1 MIFGNFFVRSKCASS
16 SFFFC
21 FFFVF
26 LVVLF
31 FVHFYHFYQTQQQRR
46 KSCAFCFCSVQH
58 DEKKKRRFALSFF
71 HESKLFIG
79 LSSLSRIYLFVA
91 RTVVVVTPCKK
102 THLVFA
108 VIKTRRVERRRRR
121 FFCRRR
127 RRTRRRTR
135 RRKKHTARRLVKEE
149 RVDDARLFYERG
161 ARVSFEGSGL
171 LLKKAVTCGPLE

>member
-1 MIFGNFFVRSKCASS
+1 MRLFF
-16 SFFFC
+16 FFFC

-91 RTVVVVTPCKK
+91 RTVVVVTPFKK

-121 FFCRRR
+121 FFLSEEEDEEEDEASQKTHRAATRK
-127 RRTRRRTR
+127 RRTRGRRATFLR
-135 RRKKHTARRLVKEE
+135 ARCARFFRGGRIAVKE
-149 RVDDARLFYERG
+149 
-161 ARVSFEGSGL
+161 SGH
-171 LLKKAVTCGPLE
+171 CGPLE